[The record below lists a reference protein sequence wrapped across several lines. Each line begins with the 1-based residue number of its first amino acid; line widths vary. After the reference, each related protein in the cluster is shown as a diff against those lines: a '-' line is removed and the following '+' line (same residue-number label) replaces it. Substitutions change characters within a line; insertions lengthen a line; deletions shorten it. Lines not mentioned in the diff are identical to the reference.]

1 LSLMAILCSYKW
13 QNYNSFM
20 FKLYPCYV
28 RLLYSTFIYSYYVQ
42 KNVKITSIKDEI
54 QKKKF
59 CEDENIQFNFIGTK
73 IKIRYIY
80 RDEKLI

>member
-1 LSLMAILCSYKW
+1 
-13 QNYNSFM
+13 M

-28 RLLYSTFIYSYYVQ
+28 RLLYSTFIYSYYVKKCQ
-42 KNVKITSIKDEI
+42 KHVKIISCMDEK
-54 QKKKF
+54 QNKNF
-59 CEDENIQFNFIGTK
+59 YEDENIQFNFIGTK

>member
-1 LSLMAILCSYKW
+1 
-13 QNYNSFM
+13 
-20 FKLYPCYV
+20 LYLCYV

-42 KNVKITSIKDEI
+42 KNVKIISIKG
-54 QKKKF
+54 QKQNENF

>member
-1 LSLMAILCSYKW
+1 
-13 QNYNSFM
+13 M

-28 RLLYSTFIYSYYVQ
+28 RLLYSTFIYSYYVK
-42 KNVKITSIKDEI
+42 KNVKYVKIISIKDEK
-54 QKKKF
+54 QNNFF